1 MDIYRDIAAGS
12 AQVNAM
18 SDFLQEDEKSMKT
31 GSPIFNG
38 RGISRDVHVQYPF
51 SCEPRV
57 RGQNESDF
65 GCDVTLPKGSEM
77 LEAED
82 PIQGFIPKDL
92 YDYTKPVN
100 YDYSSQRTN
109 ELLNSK

>member
-1 MDIYRDIAAGS
+1 MDIYNDIAAGT

-18 SDFLQEDEKSMKT
+18 SDFLQENEKSMKT
-31 GSPIFNG
+31 GSPIFTG
-38 RGISRDVHVQYPF
+38 KGITRDVHVQYPF
-51 SCEPRV
+51 SCEPRL

-65 GCDVTLPKGSEM
+65 GCDVKVPESTLM
-77 LEAED
+77 MEADD
-82 PIQGFIPKDL
+82 PIQGFTPKDL

-100 YDYSSQRTN
+100 FDYSTQRSN